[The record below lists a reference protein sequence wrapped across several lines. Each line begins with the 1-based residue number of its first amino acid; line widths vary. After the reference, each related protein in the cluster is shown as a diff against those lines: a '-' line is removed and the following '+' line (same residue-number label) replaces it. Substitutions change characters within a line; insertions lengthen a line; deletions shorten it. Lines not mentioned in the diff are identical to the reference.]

1 MNAPLAEPGAI
12 ARAYASHGHMVLR
25 RARALLGD
33 EEEAR
38 DVTQEV
44 FASLVQ
50 RPEQFAGRSAVS
62 TFLYAATT
70 NLALRRMRD
79 RTHRA
84 RLVALFVEPQRRDDA
99 SGPMGEHLAVLRDV
113 LGRVPQE
120 LATVATYV
128 YLDELTHDEVA
139 GLVGCS
145 RRTVGNLLERF
156 HDKVRALL
164 RRDASNEGGPID
176 PRDDDDTRGDAP

>member
-44 FASLVQ
+44 FASLVV

-70 NLALRRMRD
+70 NLALRRIRD
-79 RTHRA
+79 RANRA
-84 RLVALFVEPQRRDDA
+84 RLVALFVEPQRKDDH

-139 GLVGCS
+139 GLLGCS

-164 RRDASNEGGPID
+164 RRDATDEGAAAHGDHDD
-176 PRDDDDTRGDAP
+176 PRGDAP